1 MTPTSEAY
9 SELQQAY
16 DFFNTHL
23 FDGALPACLITF
35 QRQTRTYGYFSADR
49 FIKRSS
55 QTMIDEIA
63 LNPAYFATRPVKE
76 VLSVLAHEMVHLW
89 QYHFA
94 KPGRGRYHNK
104 EWGDKMENIGLVP
117 SNTGRPGGKRTGDQ
131 MDHYIVEGGP
141 FDVACNQLM
150 TKEFT
155 LSWLDRFS
163 ETPGN
168 ADSQTLSGAESQ
180 GVKIRVPGSR
190 SQDGK
195 AVYGF
200 RLKYSHIC
208 SENQTLN
215 VWGKPD
221 LKLTCGECGKTFE
234 PVGAK

>member
-9 SELQQAY
+9 NELQEAY
-16 DFFNTHL
+16 EHFNKHL
-23 FDGALPACLITF
+23 FENALPPCLITL
-35 QRQTRTYGYFSADR
+35 QRQTRTYGYFSPDR

-55 QTMIDEIA
+55 KTMIDEIA
-63 LNPAYFATRPVKE
+63 MNPAYFATRPLKE
-76 VLSVLAHEMVHLW
+76 VLSVLVHEMAHLW
-89 QYHFA
+89 QQHFG

-104 EWGDKMENIGLVP
+104 QWGDKMEAIGLHP

-131 MDHYIVEGGP
+131 MDHYIVDKGP
-141 FDVACNQLM
+141 FDLACDKLT

-163 ETPGN
+163 EMPAH
-168 ADSQTLSGAESQ
+168 ADNDTLSGAESQ
-180 GVKIRVPGSR
+180 GVNIKAPGTR
-190 SQDGK
+190 TQDGK

-208 SENQTLN
+208 SDDKAVN

-221 LKLTCGECGKTFE
+221 LKLNCGECGKRFE
-234 PVGAK
+234 PVRVK